1 MTTDTLKEA
10 NQLRVQIDEL
20 DRFIRTIK
28 NNRCLRIFDVS
39 LKRKKSMILCATDYM
54 RPYEYYEVSQ
64 KTRERILQVL
74 EEEIAELRNEFDM
87 LQ

>member
-1 MTTDTLKEA
+1 
-10 NQLRVQIDEL
+10 
-20 DRFIRTIK
+20 
-28 NNRCLRIFDVS
+28 
-39 LKRKKSMILCATDYM
+39 MILCATDYM